1 MKLKKTTLS
10 QRFADALSIVFGF
23 IFVALSLVVT
33 VETILRKTLNMSIQ
47 GADELGGYALAVGA
61 TISFAVAMAGRNH
74 IRVDVIHDRLPKAL
88 QAVLN
93 WVSVMVMASFAVL
106 LAVLAYYVIVD
117 TMTFRSVS
125 QTPWAVPLIY
135 PQSAWLIGLTLFAL
149 VCVCLAI
156 RATWLALSGR
166 IDDLVADFQ
175 PRSAKEELDEELQNV
190 SERFDHNRPAP

>member
-1 MKLKKTTLS
+1 MKPEKTTLS

-47 GADELGGYALAVGA
+47 GADELGGYALAIGA

-93 WVSVMVMASFAVL
+93 WISVVVMTSFAVL

-135 PQSAWLIGLTLFAL
+135 PQSAWLIGLILFAI
-149 VCVCLAI
+149 VCVCLAV
-156 RATWLALSGR
+156 RATWLAVSGR
-166 IDDLVADFQ
+166 IDDLVTDFQ